1 MNDYDPIPQETDLAP
16 TAREHDGAADW
27 PRRDASQKF
36 GEC

>member
-16 TAREHDGAADW
+16 TA
-27 PRRDASQKF
+27 ASTTERPPAPPGRTQKL